1 MDTSRLLLL
10 ISVALL
16 ALAALIAAGIIA
28 YAHQRRERSSQ
39 VLQSALDRAGAGQ
52 AGAANR
58 PAPIKPVDLL
68 RSFSGEEEAPVH
80 WLNTSFGKALVADED
95 RALLGKCGW
104 GTPRAQLQYLVARC
118 VCALVLPVL
127 AAMVFSGSKQFL
139 LWLFAAFTI
148 GFLLPKWVLRSVAS
162 RRRASVASRRR
173 ASVAKE
179 LPLLIDLLGL
189 LQGTGMSL
197 DQTLQVIGQDFGNVM
212 PVLSREIQ
220 LANLQ
225 YSRGGTRERSFGRM
239 SEIYQNENLV
249 ALTSLMTQID
259 KYGGAVQEPLRVFGE
274 RLREQRKAKMKEL
287 IGKISVKMT
296 GVMVVTLLPALII
309 ITAGPGF
316 LAVIRA
322 LGAMTK

>member
-52 AGAANR
+52 VGAANR

-162 RRRASVASRRR
+162 RRRASVA
-173 ASVAKE
+173 KE

-249 ALTSLMTQID
+249 TLTSLLTQID

>member
-1 MDTSRLLLL
+1 METSRLLLL

-16 ALAALIAAGIIA
+16 ALAALVAAGLIA
-28 YAHQRRERSSQ
+28 YAHQRRERNSQ
-39 VLQSALDRAGAGQ
+39 VVQAALNRHDAGLAGNTTRSA
-52 AGAANR
+52 
-58 PAPIKPVDLL
+58 PAKSADLL
-68 RSFSGEEEAPVH
+68 RNFGTEEDMPVH
-80 WLNTSFGKALVADED
+80 WLNTSFGKALVAEED
-95 RALLGKCGW
+95 RVLLGKCGW
-104 GTPRAQLQYLVARC
+104 GSTRAQLQYLIARC

-127 AAMVFSGSKQFL
+127 AAFVFAGSTKIL

-148 GFLLPKWVLRSVAS
+148 GFCCLNGLRSVAA
-162 RRRASVASRRR
+162 RRRASVAR
-173 ASVAKE
+173 E

-197 DQTLQVIGQDFGNVM
+197 DQTLQVIGSDFGNVM

-220 LANLQ
+220 LANQQ

-239 SEIYQNENLV
+239 SEVYQNENLA
-249 ALTSLMTQID
+249 ALTSLMSQID

>member
-1 MDTSRLLLL
+1 METSQLLLL
-10 ISVALL
+10 VSVSLL
-16 ALAALIAAGIIA
+16 ALAALIAAGAIA
-28 YAHQRRERSSQ
+28 FVHQRRERNSQ
-39 VLQSALDRAGAGQ
+39 VIQSALDRNGAGL
-52 AGAANR
+52 AGMSASS
-58 PAPIKPVDLL
+58 PASVKPVDLL
-68 RSFSGEEEAPVH
+68 RALNTGEDIPVH
-80 WLNTSFGKALVADED
+80 WLNTKFGKALVADED

-104 GTPRAQLQYLVARC
+104 GSTRAQLQYLLARC
-118 VCALVLPVL
+118 VCAVVLPVL
-127 AAMVFSGSKQFL
+127 AAMVFSGSKQYL
-139 LWLFAAFTI
+139 LWLCAAFVI
-148 GFLLPKWVLRSVAS
+148 GFLIPKWVLRSVAA
-162 RRRASVASRRR
+162 RRRASVAR
-173 ASVAKE
+173 E

-197 DQTLQVIGQDFGNVM
+197 DQTLQVIGSDFGNVM
-212 PVLSREIQ
+212 PVLAREVQ
-220 LANLQ
+220 LANQQ
-225 YSRGGTRERSFGRM
+225 YSRGSTRERSFGRM
-239 SEIYQNENLV
+239 SEVYQNENLA
-249 ALTSLMTQID
+249 ALTSLMIQID

>member
-1 MDTSRLLLL
+1 METSRLLLL
-10 ISVALL
+10 LSIAFL
-16 ALAALIAAGIIA
+16 ALAALVAAGAIA
-28 YAHQRRERSSQ
+28 WVHQRRERTSQ
-39 VLQSALDRAGAGQ
+39 VLQTALDRNQLAAAPMSSTAGQ
-52 AGAANR
+52 TQGALQGDENM
-58 PAPIKPVDLL
+58 PL
-68 RSFSGEEEAPVH
+68 H

-95 RALLGKCGW
+95 RALLGRCGW
-104 GTPRAQLQYLVARC
+104 GSTRAQLQYLIARC
-118 VCALVLPVL
+118 VAAVVLPLLVAL
-127 AAMVFSGSKQFL
+127 VFSGSKQFM
-139 LWLFAAFTI
+139 LWLFAAFVV
-148 GFLLPKWVLRSVAS
+148 GFLVPKWVLRSVAS
-162 RRRASVASRRR
+162 QRRASVSR
-173 ASVAKE
+173 E
-179 LPLLIDLLGL
+179 LPLLVDLLGL

-197 DQTLQVIGQDFGNVM
+197 DQTLQVIGSDFGNVM
-212 PVLSREIQ
+212 PVLSQEIQ

-225 YSRGGTRERSFGRM
+225 YSRGSTRERSFGRM
-239 SEIYQNENLV
+239 SEIYQNENLLN
-249 ALTSLMTQID
+249 LTGLMIQID